1 MITEQVE
8 TPHPPRRRV
17 NEIQGNALIR
27 RKRGWVQHSHFAP
40 TGPTGLRFRLNGGEG
55 DVQRETPPQLVAT
68 RVRSP
73 EKQNTSF
80 GGGWAPSGTLQTIS
94 RGGVRGLLL
103 RQRPSDLFFFLPCID
118 SWSRITEHCSN
129 STCTVVSRDDRDRD
143 ACFWLCP
150 CT

>member
-1 MITEQVE
+1 MGV
-8 TPHPPRRRV
+8 
-17 NEIQGNALIR
+17 
-27 RKRGWVQHSHFAP
+27 RGMFNVK
-40 TGPTGLRFRLNGGEG
+40 
-55 DVQRETPPQLVAT
+55 PPQLVAT

-103 RQRPSDLFFFLPCID
+103 RQRPSDLFIFLPCID
-118 SWSRITEHCSN
+118 SSSRITEHCSN
-129 STCTVVSRDDRDRD
+129 STSIVVSRDDRDRD

-150 CT
+150 TSFFRPLHVNLLIIRAFRP